1 MCPQSGPSVIAILDV
16 RQELLSA
23 DCKVTGSRRACN
35 RRTVVVVTV
44 VVVAVAVGVVVVVVV
59 AWGPLPADLQSRQ
72 PMPTA
77 LPPGPG
83 PGRCQLHGRACELH
97 RQDQPTTLL

>member
-44 VVVAVAVGVVVVVVV
+44 VVVAVAVGVVVVVVALV
-59 AWGPLPADLQSRQ
+59 AEAAERRSSRVACPARTSTLSQPWRPCRAARCSR
-72 PMPTA
+72 
-77 LPPGPG
+77 
-83 PGRCQLHGRACELH
+83 
-97 RQDQPTTLL
+97 